1 MKAGAVGGM
10 LELPRYP
17 YKEPYRY
24 KGTVRSAGDGLESI
38 LEPWKP
44 SLIENKPKLNAT
56 LETGCFDG

>member
-38 LEPWKP
+38 LEP
-44 SLIENKPKLNAT
+44 
-56 LETGCFDG
+56 